1 MELKNFL
8 KVSPPVQLRVMR
20 LISILCLSGCLA
32 SLVAPA
38 QATGRPLLTDPQTTS
53 AASSADD
60 TSEHV
65 LPNGVKMVH
74 REVRGNEV
82 VAIQLYFRG
91 GVRLLTEQ
99 NAGMENLLLEVAT
112 QGTRRY
118 SKSQINRELSRMGT
132 VVEAASGYDFS
143 ILAMR
148 CVRSN
153 FDRSWEIL
161 TEMVLSP
168 LLEEKEISLVRDRL
182 ISGLRQQQDSPESA
196 VALLA
201 GQLFYQ
207 GHPYRSAPVGTIDSL
222 SRLTGADLKAHHAK
236 LLDGDRLLVVT
247 VGSLPAEEMRRKVTA
262 SFGRLNRLGTRPGTA
277 LPSQTG
283 SGTPRFQLIDKSVAT
298 NYIHGTFAAPPLNH
312 PDYAAFSVTINI
324 LQQLFFQEVRVKRN
338 LSYGAD
344 VTLLSHAANSAYVTV
359 TTPRPNETLRVMFDQ
374 IDFLQRQL
382 IPSEPLRAIIGGF
395 LTQYYKKLETNDAQ
409 AARLAEYELQGGG
422 WRRLLTWMEVTAQVT
437 PEDIQRVSRA
447 YLRDFHFAAL
457 GEANQFNPDLFRS
470 R

>member
-1 MELKNFL
+1 MELKNFS
-8 KVSPPVQLRVMR
+8 KVSPPGWSRATR
-20 LISILCLSGCLA
+20 LLSCLFLSGCLA
-32 SLVAPA
+32 SLAAPA
-38 QATGRPLLTDPQTTS
+38 QATGRPILAGPQATS
-53 AASSADD
+53 AASSADA
-60 TSEHV
+60 TSEHL

-74 REVRGNEV
+74 REVRGNDV

-91 GVRLLTEQ
+91 GVRLLSEQ
-99 NAGMENLLLEVAT
+99 TAGMENLLLEVAT

-118 SKSQINRELSRMGT
+118 PKSQINRELSRMGT

-161 TEMVLSP
+161 TEMVLHP
-168 LLEEKEISLVRDRL
+168 LLDEKEISLVRDRL
-182 ISGLRQQQDSPESA
+182 VSGLRQQQDSPESA

-222 SRLTGADLKAHHAK
+222 ARLTVADLKAHHAR

-247 VGSLPAEEMRRKVTA
+247 VGSLPAEEMRRKVAA
-262 SFGRLNRLGTRPGTA
+262 SFGRLSRQGVRPATP

-283 SGTPRFQLIDKSVAT
+283 TGTPRFQLIEKSVAT
-298 NYIHGTFAAPPLNH
+298 NYIHGTFAAPPLSH
-312 PDYAAFSVTINI
+312 PDYPAFSVTINI

-382 IPSEPLRAIIGGF
+382 IPREPLRAIIGGF

-422 WRRLLTWMEVTAQVT
+422 WRRLLTWIEVTDQVT
-437 PEDIQRVSRA
+437 PEDIQRVSRT